1 MAAVLA
7 CGECATLSDGSA
19 AELWCVR
26 PWARLIEVT
35 VPARRNPRVP
45 GVRIHRRD
53 LPVSDTTLYRAV
65 PVTKPACTLV
75 DIAHDLSV
83 AQVERAVNEADRL
96 DLIDPE
102 GLRRALDGIRGRRG
116 APKLRRILDR
126 RTFTLTDS
134 ELERRFNLI
143 AKAAGLPRP
152 QTGGKVNGF
161 KVDFYWPDL
170 GLVVETDGLRYH
182 RTPAQQAAALR
193 RDQAHFRSG
202 LTPLRFSHAQVAY
215 ESEYVRESLED
226 MARRLPR

>member
-1 MAAVLA
+1 MP
-7 CGECATLSDGSA
+7 SH
-19 AELWCVR
+19 
-26 PWARLIEVT
+26 
-35 VPARRNPRVP
+35 RRPRVP

-152 QTGGKVNGF
+152 QTGERVNGF